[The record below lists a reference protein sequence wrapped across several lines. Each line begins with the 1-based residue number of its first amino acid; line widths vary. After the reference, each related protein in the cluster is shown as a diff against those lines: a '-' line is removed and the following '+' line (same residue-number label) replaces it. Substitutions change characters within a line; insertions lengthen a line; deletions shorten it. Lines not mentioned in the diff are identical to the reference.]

1 LKDVD
6 ELLGK
11 EVSSVAFVG
20 DGVEFRFGST
30 VLLSP
35 AAPYV
40 TIGESTYRF
49 PTAGS
54 RDALCL
60 VIGSVVESLDHVDG
74 QCFEFTTSNGCRVRI
89 PLDGRSLQLA

>member
-1 LKDVD
+1 MKDVD
-6 ELLGK
+6 ELLGE

-20 DGVEFRFGST
+20 DGVEFRFGSA
-30 VLLSP
+30 VLLSTS
-35 AAPYV
+35 APYV

-60 VIGSVVESLDHVDG
+60 VIGSVVESLDHIEG
-74 QCFEFTTSNGCRVRI
+74 QRFEFTTSNGCRVWI
-89 PLDGRSLQLA
+89 ALDGRPLQLA